1 MVLQKCLAK
10 NIFYMFYY
18 AMNILFLK
26 RSVSSVRPLFQ
37 KITEADITSIKNA
50 EQVFSDCYMVS
61 SLHAL
66 AKSSF
71 GRNFLTKNI
80 NKIPNEV
87 PTVYFSDLSPK
98 TLKHSQ
104 PFKTMNIDTF
114 RFTFNDV
121 YGKRE
126 SYCIAPEDFKKNIRI
141 YAKQKTPIIR
151 AMEIAMNRLV
161 HRHFFKKPLISR
173 LQYPFL
179 NRSFEFNMPSNFLK
193 TFTGVKPLS
202 IGEKGLNMTLK
213 THKDEVVQ
221 LFKKM
226 SENPDEYSFV
236 AGTGLKTFG
245 EEKNWHCFV
254 IENCDY
260 EKQQLTLCNK
270 RHKKP
275 IVVSFDKAIETLKY
289 ITGYFKEDFKI

>member
-1 MVLQKCLAK
+1 
-10 NIFYMFYY
+10 
-18 AMNILFLK
+18 MNISSLK
-26 RSVSSVRPLFQ
+26 HSVPSVRPLFQ
-37 KITEADITSIKNA
+37 KITEADISSLKQA
-50 EQVFSDCYMVS
+50 EQVFSDCYILS

-71 GRNFLTKNI
+71 GRQFLTKNI

-98 TLKHSQ
+98 TLKHSP

-114 RFTFNDV
+114 QFTFNDV

-126 SYCIAPEDFKKNIRI
+126 NYCVAPEDLKKNMKI
-141 YAKQKTPIIR
+141 YIKQKTPVVR

-161 HRHFFKKPLISR
+161 HRHFFKKPLVSR
-173 LQYPFL
+173 LMCPFL
-179 NRSFEFNMPSNFLK
+179 NRSFEYNVPSNFLK

-213 THKDEVVQ
+213 KHKEKVLE

-226 SENPDEYSFV
+226 SKNPDDYSFV
-236 AGTGLKTFG
+236 AGTGFKTFG
-245 EEKNWHCFV
+245 EEKGWHCFV
-254 IENCDY
+254 VENCDY
-260 EKQQLTLCNK
+260 EKQLLTLCNK
-270 RHKKP
+270 RNKKP